1 MIEET
6 MKIPEPIIEPA
17 TSIVESSRPRP
28 LTSFCSA
35 TGASVVAV
43 VIVCRLTRRRVNHH
57 STVLRNAKKSR
68 VRPSILAERLNHN
81 KCLRVK
87 RNRVVSR
94 RAMTSSHFSF
104 ARRVA
109 VISSAVMALVLELTI
124 ALPNVFARATIP
136 QFEALPLVRSR
147 QSHLLVRA
155 FINGKAAWLTVDSGA
170 PVSAIALDRRDYFQL
185 KPATAASNLPA
196 RVQIN
201 GAFNKVAIARELRMG
216 GLTLVDEPMVTV
228 DLGYST
234 RAAQFLHEQRID
246 GIIGA
251 DILFP
256 TQAVL
261 DCEKQLL
268 ILNTDPDLGGRVPGF
283 DRRGLKAVPIQVS
296 DGYNLYV
303 NGSINGTAAKLMVDT
318 GSFTTLLHRS
328 FVRRMRI
335 ATRETPYSSSAVN
348 LKERGVRV
356 ANIRKLTVG
365 SVNIMGKDV
374 GVIDLEGLIHD
385 GLLEGSPPVA
395 GLLGAETL
403 RRHHGIIDFGT
414 RTLYLR

>member
-1 MIEET
+1 MT
-6 MKIPEPIIEPA
+6 
-17 TSIVESSRPRP
+17 
-28 LTSFCSA
+28 
-35 TGASVVAV
+35 
-43 VIVCRLTRRRVNHH
+43 
-57 STVLRNAKKSR
+57 
-68 VRPSILAERLNHN
+68 LNHL
-81 KCLRVK
+81 LR
-87 RNRVVSR
+87 
-94 RAMTSSHFSF
+94 
-104 ARRVA
+104 ARRFLWACCV
-109 VISSAVMALVLELTI
+109 ALVLVIPLSAASQAALT
-124 ALPNVFARATIP
+124 RTTT

-147 QSHLLVRA
+147 QNHLLVRA
-155 FINGKAAWLTVDSGA
+155 FINGRPAWLTVDSGA
-170 PVSAIALDRRDYFQL
+170 PVSAIALNRREYFRL
-185 KPATAASNLPA
+185 KPIRTNSSLPA

-201 GAFNKVAIARELRMG
+201 GGFNNVAIARELRIG
-216 GLTLVDEPMVTV
+216 GLSLVDEPVVTV
-228 DLGYST
+228 DLGGSA
-234 RAAQFLHEQRID
+234 RAARMAHEPQID

-256 TQAVL
+256 TRAVL
-261 DCEKQLL
+261 DCERQLL
-268 ILNTDPDLGGRVPGF
+268 ILKTDPNVRGIFPGF
-283 DRRGLKAVPIQVS
+283 NRRGLRAVPIQVS

-303 NGSINGTAAKLMVDT
+303 NGSVNGTPAKLMVDT

-335 ATRETPYSSSAVN
+335 ATRETAYSSSAVN

-356 ANIRKLTVG
+356 ARIRKLSVG
-365 SVNIMGKDV
+365 SVDILGKDV

>member
-1 MIEET
+1 M
-6 MKIPEPIIEPA
+6 A
-17 TSIVESSRPRP
+17 LNHSLRPRR
-28 LTSFCSA
+28 LLWVSCAALALAVQLAA
-35 TGASVVAV
+35 TPQPG
-43 VIVCRLTRRRVNHH
+43 
-57 STVLRNAKKSR
+57 
-68 VRPSILAERLNHN
+68 
-81 KCLRVK
+81 
-87 RNRVVSR
+87 
-94 RAMTSSHFSF
+94 F
-104 ARRVA
+104 ARTT
-109 VISSAVMALVLELTI
+109 S
-124 ALPNVFARATIP
+124 

-147 QSHLLVRA
+147 QNHLLVRG
-155 FINGKAAWLTVDSGA
+155 FINGRPAWLTVDTGA
-170 PVSAIALDRRDYFQL
+170 PVSAIALNRREYFRL
-185 KPATAASNLPA
+185 KPITTDSSLPA

-201 GAFNKVAIARELRMG
+201 GAFNNVAIARELRIG
-216 GLTLVDEPMVTV
+216 GLTLVDEPVVTV
-228 DLGYST
+228 DLGGSA
-234 RAAQFLHEQRID
+234 RAARIAHEPQID

-268 ILNTDPDLGGRVPGF
+268 ILKTDPNVLGSFPGF
-283 DRRGLKAVPIQVS
+283 SRRGLRAVPIQVS

-303 NGSINGTAAKLMVDT
+303 NGSVNGTPAKLMVDT
-318 GSFTTLLHRS
+318 GSFATLLHRS

-348 LKERGVRV
+348 LRERGVRV
-356 ANIRKLTVG
+356 AHIRKLTVG
-365 SVNIMGKDV
+365 SVNIVGKDV